1 LKKTPKPAKNQ
12 HWVPRAYLRGWS
24 KNEFIWC
31 FNKQDG
37 TVSTPN
43 IKNVSVGAW
52 FNDLRE
58 TRDESKPE
66 IFQAIEKEFA
76 NIEGAITPILQHL
89 RNEGKRIA
97 ECFPGEP
104 EGLRQLL
111 SPKDCQ
117 NLAGFIAMQYL
128 RTDDMREFVRQ
139 AYTKFHQRAFDET
152 APIAF
157 PGIDISKYKIELD
170 ENEIKRLHLLM
181 LLQFPELIPLLVDKY
196 WLYDINIHDAPLI
209 TSDTPIT
216 LISNPANA
224 LVSSNGLASKGVH
237 IVFPLSPNIAVSLY
251 DKSFFP
257 EHKDSDKQLGFL
269 TKGKVKQYNQLQLV
283 RCRRQIYSSDN
294 NFEWAKKLCQE
305 HPEIAV
311 LEFDRYQPFSAT
323 EDKLIEELIQISK
336 DNPPKLNP
344 FRDSPLN

>member
-1 LKKTPKPAKNQ
+1 MGSDELKKKFSRSFECLLRFFGVLLQQLFSFFSSIIKYGCVLFAADCAK
-12 HWVPRAYLRGWS
+12 
-24 KNEFIWC
+24 
-31 FNKQDG
+31 
-37 TVSTPN
+37 
-43 IKNVSVGAW
+43 
-52 FNDLRE
+52 
-58 TRDESKPE
+58 
-66 IFQAIEKEFA
+66 
-76 NIEGAITPILQHL
+76 
-89 RNEGKRIA
+89 
-97 ECFPGEP
+97 
-104 EGLRQLL
+104 
-111 SPKDCQ
+111 
-117 NLAGFIAMQYL
+117 
-128 RTDDMREFVRQ
+128 
-139 AYTKFHQRAFDET
+139 TKFHQRAFDET

-269 TKGKVKQYNQLQLV
+269 TKGKVV
-283 RCRRQIYSSDN
+283 RPPESGHMNFYDASVRDQYSSSTS
-294 NFEWAKKLCQE
+294 AG
-305 HPEIAV
+305 V
-311 LEFDRYQPFSAT
+311 L
-323 EDKLIEELIQISK
+323 
-336 DNPPKLNP
+336 
-344 FRDSPLN
+344 